1 MTPSSK
7 RLPYMPGLDGLRA
20 IAVLAVFVYHFHNGG
35 GWLPGGF
42 LGVDVFFV
50 ISGYLIASL
59 LLTEFRKEGRVDLV
73 QFWLRRARR
82 LLPAVGV
89 LIAVVMVAGAFF
101 DFGQIST
108 LRGQALA
115 SMGYV
120 TNWDLIFSHQSYFEE
135 FARPSLFRH
144 LWSLAVEEQ
153 FYLLWPLVFALCMT
167 RFGHKRLVIGVIAG
181 AIASSLL
188 MAILFDPANPNRVF
202 YGTDTRATPLLI
214 GVALAFF
221 WHPERLKPNTG
232 TLAPIALNA
241 MGAIGLSMV
250 VITFLT
256 VHDYDIS
263 LYHGGFLLLSVW
275 TAMLIAA
282 LAHPAASIGRTLG
295 NPGMRWLGLRSY
307 SFYLWHWPVL
317 ELTRPGI
324 DVPLHGPVL
333 FALQLGATLALADL
347 SYRYVEQPF
356 RRSTSW
362 QRPDWTRIGRVGIAV
377 GVTAIVIVVGWSGIV
392 PQGRPGQLH
401 VASAEITP
409 KAASIPKVPSPKP
422 LDGKHGKKSAPLP
435 VMALGDSVM
444 VDARSGLARLLGGG
458 LTLNAAVGRQPDEI
472 IDLLHD
478 YAAHGGLPDYVVLQL
493 GNNGPVYSDD
503 LEKLHQAL
511 RGVPHVFLV
520 NVEVPRSWQGEVNS
534 VLSDAAENW
543 GQAELVDWH
552 AVAASHGGITT
563 DGIHLTE
570 KGIDLYSRL
579 VASSVRT
586 AASGKTSAGSRVGGA
601 ISTRLPPSV
610 LAE

>member
-1 MTPSSK
+1 
-7 RLPYMPGLDGLRA
+7 MPGLDGLRA

-50 ISGYLIASL
+50 ISGYLITSL
-59 LLTEFRKEGRVDLV
+59 LLSEFRKEGRVDLV
-73 QFWLRRARR
+73 AFWLRRARR

-89 LIAVVMVAGAFF
+89 LIAVVMVAGAFL

-153 FYLLWPLVFALCMT
+153 FYLLWPLAFAACMT
-167 RFGHKRLVIGVIAG
+167 RFGHRRVVIGVIAG

-221 WHPERLKPNTG
+221 WAPERLRPKTG
-232 TLAPIALNA
+232 MLAPVALDVI
-241 MGAIGLSMV
+241 GGIGLAMV
-250 VITFLT
+250 LITLFS
-256 VHDYDIS
+256 VHDYDLG
-263 LYHGGFLLLSVW
+263 LYHGGFLLLSLW

-282 LAHPAASIGRTLG
+282 LAHPAAHLGRFVG
-295 NPGMRWLGLRSY
+295 SPGMRWLGLRSY
-307 SFYLWHWPVL
+307 SFYLWHWPVMQ
-317 ELTRPGI
+317 LTRPGI
-324 DVPLHGPVL
+324 DVALHGPIL
-333 FALQLGATLALADL
+333 FALQLALTVALADL

-362 QRPDWTRIGRVGIAV
+362 QRPDWLRIGRVGIAV
-377 GVTAIVIVVGWSGIV
+377 GVTAVVIFVGWSGVV

-401 VASAEITP
+401 VASAQITP
-409 KAASIPKVPSPKP
+409 KEDPGPKVPGAKP
-422 LDGKHGKKSAPLP
+422 LNGKRGAKSAPLP

-458 LTLNAAVGRQPDEI
+458 LTLNAAVGRQPAEI
-472 IDLLHD
+472 IDLLHG
-478 YAAHGGLPDYVVLQL
+478 YSAAGKIPDYVVVQL
-493 GNNGPVYSDD
+493 GDNGPVYSDD
-503 LEKLHQAL
+503 LLKLHEAL

-534 VLSDAAENW
+534 VLSDAARDW

-552 AVAASHGGITT
+552 AVASSRDITT

-579 VASSVRT
+579 I
-586 AASGKTSAGSRVGGA
+586 AASIRAAVKRS
-601 ISTRLPPSV
+601 
-610 LAE
+610 

>member
-1 MTPSSK
+1 VSDSTK

-20 IAVLAVFVYHFHNGG
+20 IAVLAVFVYHFQTGG
-35 GWLPGGF
+35 GLLPGGF

-50 ISGYLIASL
+50 ISGYLITSL
-59 LLTEFRKEGRVDLV
+59 LLSEYRKEGRVDLV
-73 QFWLRRARR
+73 RFWLRRARR

-89 LIAVVMVAGAFF
+89 LIAVVMVAGAFL

-153 FYLLWPLVFALCMT
+153 FYLLWPLAFAACMT

-181 AIASSLL
+181 AVASSLL
-188 MAILFDPANPNRVF
+188 MAILFDPGNPNRVF

-221 WHPERLKPNTG
+221 WHPERLKAKTG
-232 TLAPIALNA
+232 SLAPAALDA
-241 MGAIGLSMV
+241 VGAFALAMV
-250 VITFLT
+250 VITFMT
-256 VHDYDIS
+256 VHDYDLA

-275 TAMLIAA
+275 TALLIAA
-282 LAHPAASIGRTLG
+282 LAHPAASIGRVVG

-307 SFYLWHWPVL
+307 SFYLWHWPVMQ
-317 ELTRPGI
+317 LTRPGI
-324 DVPLHGPVL
+324 DVPLHGPIL
-333 FALQLGATLALADL
+333 FALQLGLTLALADL

-362 QRPDWTRIGRVGIAV
+362 QRPDWLRIGRVGIAV
-377 GVTAIVIVVGWSGIV
+377 GVTAVVLVVGWSGIV
-392 PQGRPGQLH
+392 PQGHPGQLR
-401 VASAEITP
+401 VASAQITP
-409 KAASIPKVPSPKP
+409 KSVSIPAGNDPVKVPSPIP
-422 LDGKHGKKSAPLP
+422 LKAGKKAPLP
-435 VMALGDSVM
+435 ILALGDSVM

-472 IDLLHD
+472 ISLLHD
-478 YAAHGGLPDYVVLQL
+478 YTVAGKVPDYVVLQL
-493 GNNGPVYSDD
+493 GNNGPVYGDD
-503 LEKLHQAL
+503 LVKLHQVL
-511 RGVPHVFLV
+511 SGVPHVFLV

-534 VLSDAAENW
+534 ALSEAAQNW

-552 AVAASHGGITT
+552 AIASSHGDITT

-570 KGIDLYSRL
+570 KGIDLYARL
-579 VASSVRT
+579 VAASVRG
-586 AASGKTSAGSRVGGA
+586 AAGKGR
-601 ISTRLPPSV
+601 
-610 LAE
+610 

>member
-1 MTPSSK
+1 VSPSSK

-20 IAVLAVFVYHFHNGG
+20 IAVLAVFVYHFSNGG
-35 GWLPGGF
+35 GLLPGGF

-50 ISGYLIASL
+50 ISGYLITSL
-59 LLTEFRKEGRVDLV
+59 LLSEFRKEGRVDLV
-73 QFWLRRARR
+73 AFWLRRARR

-108 LRGQALA
+108 LRAQALA
-115 SMGYV
+115 SMAYV
-120 TNWDLIFSHQSYFEE
+120 TNWDLILSHQSYFEE

-153 FYLLWPLVFALCMT
+153 FYLLWPLAFAACMT
-167 RFGHKRLVIGVIAG
+167 RFGQKRLVIGVIAG

-188 MAILFDPANPNRVF
+188 MAILFDPGNPNRVF

-214 GVALAFF
+214 GVALAFV
-221 WHPERLKPNTG
+221 WHPERLKPQTG
-232 TLAPIALNA
+232 NLAPAALDA
-241 MGAIGLSMV
+241 VAAFALAMV
-250 VITFLT
+250 VITFMT
-256 VHDYDIS
+256 VHDYDLS
-263 LYHGGFLLLSVW
+263 LYHGGFLLLSLW
-275 TAMLIAA
+275 TALLIAA
-282 LAHPAASIGRTLG
+282 LAHPAASIGRVVG

-324 DVPLHGPVL
+324 DVPLHGPIL
-333 FALQLGATLALADL
+333 FALQLGLTLALADL

-362 QRPDWTRIGRVGIAV
+362 QRPDWLRIGRVGIAV
-377 GVTAIVIVVGWSGIV
+377 GVTAVVLVVGWSGIV
-392 PQGRPGQLH
+392 PQGHPGQLR
-401 VASAEITP
+401 VASAQITP
-409 KAASIPKVPSPKP
+409 QAVSISPNGDPVKVPSPIP
-422 LDGKHGKKSAPLP
+422 LKAGKKAPLP
-435 VMALGDSVM
+435 VLALGDSVM

-472 IDLLHD
+472 ISLLHD
-478 YAAHGGLPDYVVLQL
+478 YSAAGKLPDYVILQL

-503 LEKLHQAL
+503 LTGLHEAL

-534 VLSDAAENW
+534 TLSDAAGNW

-552 AVAASHGGITT
+552 AVASSHGGITT
-563 DGIHLTE
+563 DGTHLTE

-579 VASSVRT
+579 IASSVRT
-586 AASGKTSAGSRVGGA
+586 AASKDS
-601 ISTRLPPSV
+601 
-610 LAE
+610 